1 MSRPLLAASLLL
13 ALVVALVVA
22 VAERP
27 ATAADAPPDFTG
39 AWAFAEDLTG
49 GEAANPPAMGRAFEI
64 ARDGA
69 ATVVRWTHPR
79 PKTHRFADD
88 GAEEVTEDGATVSRH
103 RGRLDGATWTLDAT
117 DETTTA
123 TGKVTTVTRRVLTR
137 EGDALRVELTVTAPT
152 QRTIRSKYVR
162 PEALPKPTAAKA
174 DLAAVAWLAGT
185 WTGTLGRASIE
196 ERWGP
201 ATGGAML
208 ATSKTEAG
216 GRMVE
221 FEYLRIV
228 ERDGGLVYVAQP
240 GGRPPTEL
248 VATAVDATSATFEN
262 PSHDFPQRIR
272 YALGSDGVLTAEI
285 SELSGGRRMAFTF
298 RRAN

>member
-1 MSRPLLAASLLL
+1 MSRPLLAASLLCV
-13 ALVVALVVA
+13 LVVALA
-22 VAERP
+22 SRP
-27 ATAADAPPDFTG
+27 AAAADAPPDLAG

-49 GEAANPPAMGRAFEI
+49 GEAANPPAMGRAFEV
-64 ARDGA
+64 AREGA
-69 ATVVRWTHPR
+69 ATVVRWPHPHPR
-79 PKTHRFADD
+79 THRFADD
-88 GAEEVTEDGATVSRH
+88 GAEEATTDGATVSRH
-103 RGRLDGATWTLDAT
+103 RGRFDGATWVLEAT

-123 TGKVTTVTRRVLTR
+123 TGKVTTVSRRVLTR
-137 EGDALRVELTVTAPT
+137 DGDALRVELTVTAPT
-152 QRTIRSKYVR
+152 ARTIRSKYVR
-162 PEALPKPTAAKA
+162 PEALPKPTAARA
-174 DLAAVAWLAGT
+174 DLAAVAWLSGT
-185 WTGTLGRASIE
+185 WTGALGRASLE

-208 ATSKTEAG
+208 ATSKTVAG

-240 GGRPPTEL
+240 GGRPPTEF

-272 YALGSDGVLTAEI
+272 YALGTDGVLTAEI
-285 SELSGGRRMAFTF
+285 GDLAGKRRMTFTF
-298 RRAN
+298 RKAE